1 MGEIAA
7 MKNIYILCTRQEV
20 GNTYLKDLQN
30 LFSGMIHMRCLSVKE
45 PPADRAQI
53 PPADLVLVTNPDQVG
68 FFADLMVSSTYI
80 ISVDFGYS
88 LKSISQLRALP
99 MGTRAM
105 LGTSFAHIQKSLL
118 RIFFEQGINQVVWVD
133 GEDSD
138 YDVLIADNL
147 TIVDPN
153 ETHPILYLSG
163 RRLSFQTLIQIAQSA
178 DLLNQ
183 NLEGEIFRYTQ
194 AYRSSM
200 SVIPLLYSGLASS
213 HFQLDTILNS
223 ITDGIAILNRDF
235 CITRC
240 NTKFVSL
247 LPNSE
252 RGFDEPLTRLPEG
265 QALGLESGAPARD
278 KLVTVGCNNLI
289 VSLEPI
295 ATHFE
300 QEASYVLILQRMQDL
315 ERREKSLQQQLS
327 AKGYTAKYSF
337 QSIHAVSGVMR
348 RCMEKAERIAKI
360 DKTTLVVGDSGVG
373 KELMVQAIHTA
384 SDRRG
389 YPFVSINCAA
399 LPQSLLESELFGY
412 AEGAFTGSRRGGKK
426 GLFEQAKFGTLFLD
440 EIGELSLEMQSK
452 LLRAIE
458 TKEIMRVGGNFI
470 EKVDVRIIAAT
481 NRNLKEM
488 VHQKQFRLDLYYR
501 LNTIVLRIPALRER
515 REDIPVLT
523 NYFIRHETGSS
534 RRISP
539 ELQAFLLHAPWEGN
553 VRELRNVI
561 EYMVNITDGTLGLEH
576 LPDYICETWEGD
588 APDEAFQLPLSDQYS
603 AGEIREIT
611 AILRLVQQGC
621 TNRGQIVQ
629 EMRELFPCTQYKI
642 RKYLEDLRG
651 RGWVCFGRGPAGI
664 RMTSLGGQ
672 MLEHTGPQKGP

>member
-1 MGEIAA
+1 
-7 MKNIYILCTRQEV
+7 
-20 GNTYLKDLQN
+20 
-30 LFSGMIHMRCLSVKE
+30 
-45 PPADRAQI
+45 
-53 PPADLVLVTNPDQVG
+53 
-68 FFADLMVSSTYI
+68 
-80 ISVDFGYS
+80 
-88 LKSISQLRALP
+88 
-99 MGTRAM
+99 
-105 LGTSFAHIQKSLL
+105 
-118 RIFFEQGINQVVWVD
+118 
-133 GEDSD
+133 
-138 YDVLIADNL
+138 
-147 TIVDPN
+147 
-153 ETHPILYLSG
+153 
-163 RRLSFQTLIQIAQSA
+163 
-178 DLLNQ
+178 
-183 NLEGEIFRYTQ
+183 
-194 AYRSSM
+194 
-200 SVIPLLYSGLASS
+200 
-213 HFQLDTILNS
+213 
-223 ITDGIAILNRDF
+223 
-235 CITRC
+235 
-240 NTKFVSL
+240 
-247 LPNSE
+247 
-252 RGFDEPLTRLPEG
+252 
-265 QALGLESGAPARD
+265 
-278 KLVTVGCNNLI
+278 
-289 VSLEPI
+289 
-295 ATHFE
+295 
-300 QEASYVLILQRMQDL
+300 
-315 ERREKSLQQQLS
+315 
-327 AKGYTAKYSF
+327 
-337 QSIHAVSGVMR
+337 
-348 RCMEKAERIAKI
+348 
-360 DKTTLVVGDSGVG
+360 
-373 KELMVQAIHTA
+373 
-384 SDRRG
+384 
-389 YPFVSINCAA
+389 
-399 LPQSLLESELFGY
+399 
-412 AEGAFTGSRRGGKK
+412 
-426 GLFEQAKFGTLFLD
+426 
-440 EIGELSLEMQSK
+440 MQSK

-539 ELQAFLLHAPWEGN
+539 ELQAFLLNAPWEGN